1 QDYSSRGPGPGLAWI
16 PELRLLEVAWA
27 GRLQLL
33 ELTAGLKERFLLLS
47 LHNKLRSKVQPPAA
61 NMQRMDWSEKLAQL
75 AQERAASC
83 LAGALPR
90 PPHHTQHVGWNTQLL
105 PAGAASFAAVVELWF
120 SEGRSYDYHAAQC
133 LENTTCSHYTQLV
146 WATSSRLGCGK
157 HACIAGQER
166 REAFVCAYS
175 PGGNW
180 EMNGKTIIPYKK
192 GAWCSLCTS
201 GCSGCFKSWDHS
213 GGLCEVPRNPCRMSC
228 RNDGRLNMST
238 CHCDCLPGYTGR
250 YCQVKCSIQ
259 CLHGRFRE
267 EECSCLCDIGYGG
280 AECGSESAPRGPR
293 TPGSWVVASGVP
305 LCGSLDFFNPRL
317 SKGHPNPLHPV
328 SGRVR
333 AWQGVG
339 GLPIFSIGYIQL

>member
-1 QDYSSRGPGPGLAWI
+1 METRILPCSAMLCLGPGVGI
-16 PELRLLEVAWA
+16 WA
-27 GRLQLL
+27 FAHL
-33 ELTAGLKERFLLLS
+33 ELVFPDSLLCSPCPAPGLKERFLLLS

-61 NMQRMDWSEKLAQL
+61 NMQRMVSPPLWKDPMGSPC
-75 AQERAASC
+75 AS
-83 LAGALPR
+83 PR
-90 PPHHTQHVGWNTQLL
+90 PQPGISPSNHPATTGNPSTVGTV
-105 PAGAASFAAVVELWF
+105 PAAVTRGYPHCGGHRL
-120 SEGRSYDYHAAQC
+120 GRCAEACTVS
-133 LENTTCSHYTQLV
+133 LLQLV

-157 HACIAGQER
+157 HACIEGQER

-280 AECGSESAPRGPR
+280 PPRQEWPGPDVD
-293 TPGSWVVASGVP
+293 PGRRPPGPGRGVP
-305 LCGSLDFFNPRL
+305 MGSLR
-317 SKGHPNPLHPV
+317 G
-328 SGRVR
+328 
-333 AWQGVG
+333 
-339 GLPIFSIGYIQL
+339 